1 MSGYYFFMISF
12 KKLLT
17 KILVKLKSLD
27 DNKCDKTGGT
37 LTGSIAID
45 KSGLSSAENASLKVT
60 AAAGNT
66 QAGSSISLLA
76 TQTGNVGLYN
86 AQKDDWDLVHAVST
100 DKTTIPF
107 LGFTSTA
114 TGTVASTFNGAN
126 TKSCLLYK
134 VGKIVFMNLALHYT
148 NASSTIATNTTM
160 FTIPTGYRPASESTV
175 LANIG
180 IKVTSSTTNPCA
192 TCTLKI
198 STAGAI
204 TQAYSSNI
212 YSIYAFGMWETS

>member
-37 LTGSIAID
+37 ITGSVTID
-45 KSGLSSAENASLKVT
+45 KSGLSSAANASLKVT
-60 AAAGNT
+60 AAAGNA
-66 QAGSSISLLA
+66 QAGNSISLYA
-76 TQTGNVGLYN
+76 GQTGNVGLYN
-86 AQKDDWDLVHAVST
+86 YQKSDWDFVHSDTT
-100 DKTTIPF
+100 DKTTIPY
-107 LGFTSTA
+107 LGFSSTA
-114 TGTVASTFNGAN
+114 TGTINSTFSEAR
-126 TKSCLLYK
+126 TQSCSLYK
-134 VGKIVFMNLALHYT
+134 IGKIVFVSLALHYF
-148 NASSTIATNTTM
+148 NASSTIPMNTTI
-160 FTIPTGYRPASESTV
+160 FTIPTGYRPVSNATI

-180 IKVTSSTTNPCA
+180 IKTTSSTTDPCA

>member
-1 MSGYYFFMISF
+1 MAASG
-12 KKLLT
+12 
-17 KILVKLKSLD
+17 
-27 DNKCDKTGGT
+27 
-37 LTGSIAID
+37 
-45 KSGLSSAENASLKVT
+45 
-60 AAAGNT
+60 
-66 QAGSSISLLA
+66 
-76 TQTGNVGLYN
+76 GNVGLYN
-86 AQKDDWDLVHAVST
+86 PQKSDWDFVHSASS

-180 IKVTSSTTNPCA
+180 LKVTSSTTNPCA

-198 STAGAI
+198 STAGAV